1 VVIHRDGLRYTKAFR
16 VSWPADDVHQLAPG
30 LTMIATQGH
39 YEGHAVLHDARDCA
53 LFCGDCLK
61 VDLDVEA
68 RPVALSC
75 HKGFHYQI
83 PLSHDEV
90 RRYRAVFAE
99 LEFEH
104 VFTPF
109 EHASGVTRAHALGLF
124 DRLLAGPPST
134 RPIPL
139 EVLA

>member
-1 VVIHRDGLRYTKAFR
+1 
-16 VSWPADDVHQLAPG
+16 
-30 LTMIATQGH
+30 MIATQGH
-39 YEGHAVLHDARDCA
+39 YEGHAVLHDSSNRL

-61 VDLDVEA
+61 VDLDPNG

-90 RRYRAVFAE
+90 RRYRTIFAE
-99 LEFEH
+99 LDFDH

-124 DRLLAGPPST
+124 DRLLAGAPST
-134 RPIPL
+134 RPFPL
-139 EVLA
+139 EALA